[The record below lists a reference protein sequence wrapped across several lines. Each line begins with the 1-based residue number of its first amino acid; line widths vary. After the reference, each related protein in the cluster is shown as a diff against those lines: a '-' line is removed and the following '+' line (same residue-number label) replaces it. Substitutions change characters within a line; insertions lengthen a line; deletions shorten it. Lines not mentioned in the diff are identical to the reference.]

1 MVLDLLLTEHEQLLI
16 LVLLLTLP
24 LFEVL
29 AHLFVRRQFQLIYRI
44 SDLGQELLA
53 NFKRLNFFFYSF
65 QIVHAVV
72 VNLNRF
78 VLDT

>member
-1 MVLDLLLTEHEQLLI
+1 MVLDLLLAEHEQLLI

-29 AHLFVRRQFQLIYRI
+29 AHFFIRRQFQLIYRI

-65 QIVHAVV
+65 QIVYAVV